1 MRPLRSLLSIL
12 FPTLCCHCGE
22 PLVGTEKNL
31 CTHCM
36 FLIPWTGHA
45 AQENNSTE
53 QRLLGHIPVQA
64 AASLMVFQKGNVAQS
79 LIHQIKYHGNSQL
92 AHQFG
97 MLLGESLQQ
106 SGRFN
111 EIDFIVPVPLHRRR
125 KRQRGYN
132 QSLLI
137 CESLSK
143 VMQLPVVA
151 DNLYRRSYTES
162 QTHKNRDNRFVNM
175 EEAFALHHPE
185 QFEHRHILLVDD
197 IITTGATTGSCYQ
210 AMQQIAGLRIS
221 VASLAITTH

>member
-1 MRPLRSLLSIL
+1 MRFLRSLLSVL

-22 PLVGTEKNL
+22 PLVGDEKNL
-31 CTHCM
+31 CTDCM

-64 AASLMVFQKGNVAQS
+64 AASLMMFQKGNVAQS
-79 LIHQIKYHGNSQL
+79 IIHQIKYHGNNQL

-97 MLLGESLQQ
+97 RLLGESLLQ

-111 EIDFIVPVPLHRRR
+111 GIDYIVPVPLHRRK

-137 CESLSK
+137 CESLSE
-143 VMQLPVVA
+143 VMQIPIVSN
-151 DNLYRRSYTES
+151 NLYRKYYTES
-162 QTHKNRDNRFVNM
+162 QTHKNRDSRFENM
-175 EEAFALHHPE
+175 EAAFGLRNPN
-185 QFEHRHILLVDD
+185 QFENRHILLVDD
-197 IITTGATTGSCYQ
+197 IITTGATTRSCYQ
-210 AMQQIAGLRIS
+210 AMLQIPGLRIS